1 MLEASLSLITYT
13 YNDGHFVDSLLA
25 EVHNWTVQP
34 DEIIILDDGSS
45 HAYVPPAFPIPI
57 RLIRHAT
64 NLGITR
70 TKHEAISAASSEF
83 LLAMDCDTR
92 IVPTWVSTCLSHA
105 RRSEVG
111 LISGPVIYLSGDD
124 LISRYQRTFG
134 DNHNLEHDG
143 PADFIPGNAFLLR
156 REVWERSGGMAD
168 YNRDVCEDHYLCRR
182 IKDLGLFLWIDSGAR
197 LKQIRRITR
206 TAMLKRYWKWCHQT
220 VKREAQ
226 AAANAENYIYAALV
240 VPHSGRLEQSIRL
253 EEPLFIYLEA
263 LFLSFTILDTL
274 DHLIA
279 NGRSSVENK
288 KAFWT
293 EINRLIGPFPVLH
306 ASLRADLMQLGQY
319 PAQRGKPAQAN
330 PWQAALEPLEV
341 IGKSGILS
349 WLDKVGIPAMR
360 QEEETLNYD
369 FSFYEHAPRREL
381 QA

>member
-1 MLEASLSLITYT
+1 MFEASLSLITYT

-64 NLGITR
+64 NQGITR

-92 IVPTWVSTCLSHA
+92 LAADWIATCLPHA
-105 RRSEVG
+105 RRSAVG
-111 LISGPVIYLSGDD
+111 MVSGPAIYLSGND
-124 LISRYQRTFG
+124 LISRFQRAFG
-134 DNHNLEHDG
+134 DNHNLGLDG
-143 PADFIPGNAFLLR
+143 PTNFIPGNAFLLR
-156 REVWERSGGMAD
+156 REVWERSGGLEGFD
-168 YNRDVCEDHYLCRR
+168 PDVCEDHYLCRK
-182 IKDLGLFLWIDSGAR
+182 IKDLDLLLWIDPKAT
-197 LKQIRRITR
+197 LQQIRRINR
-206 TAMLKRYWKWCHQT
+206 IAMLKRYWKWCHLA
-220 VKREAQ
+220 VKK
-226 AAANAENYIYAALV
+226 AALATDNFEGYV
-240 VPHSGRLEQSIRL
+240 YATLVIPHSQRLKQCIEL
-253 EEPLFIYLEA
+253 EEPLFVYLET
-263 LFLSFTILDTL
+263 LYLSFTILDIL

-279 NGRSSVENK
+279 NGRTTVDSKTALWMELGRI
-288 KAFWT
+288 F
-293 EINRLIGPFPVLH
+293 GPFPVLH

-319 PAQRGKPAQAN
+319 PAQRGEPTQAN

-369 FSFYEHAPRREL
+369 FSFYEHATRREL